1 MGVGAALT
9 MDVDQWDCAPE
20 EGGAWFILRTR
31 SRQEKILADDLD
43 ARGISHFLPLVEC
56 VRYYGQRKAR
66 VTTPLFPGYLFLRG
80 TLDQA
85 YEADRTSRV
94 AQIIPV
100 VNQVQLNWELR
111 NISVAIANSATLDPY
126 PYLREGL
133 RVEVR
138 SGPFRG
144 LQGVIEHRTKRDR
157 LILQVEML
165 GRAAGL
171 EVDGGLLDLLD

>member
-1 MGVGAALT
+1 MGVGA
-9 MDVDQWDCAPE
+9 VVIPE
-20 EGGAWFILRTR
+20 LDHCQQMADPSGTWFVLRTR
-31 SRQEKILADDLD
+31 SRHEKILADDLV
-43 ARGISHFLPLVEC
+43 ARGIKYFLPLVNC

-66 VTTPLFPGYLFLRG
+66 VTMPLFPGYLFLRG
-80 TLDQA
+80 TLEQA
-85 YEADRTSRV
+85 YEADRTHRV

-100 VNQVQLNWELR
+100 ANQDQINWELR
-111 NISVAIANSATLDPY
+111 NISIAITNKATLDPY

-144 LQGVIEHRTKRDR
+144 LQGIIEDRTRGNR
-157 LILQVEML
+157 LILQIEML

-171 EVDGGLLDLLD
+171 EIDAGLLDLVE